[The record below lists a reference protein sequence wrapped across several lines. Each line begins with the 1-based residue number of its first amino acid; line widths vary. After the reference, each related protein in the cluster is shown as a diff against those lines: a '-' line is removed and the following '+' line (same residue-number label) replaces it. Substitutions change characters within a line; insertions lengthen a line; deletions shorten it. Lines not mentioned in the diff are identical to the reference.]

1 MNIKERSKTSNLLK
15 EWKVFL
21 NEDKSKKTN
30 KIETVGDLKN
40 LLDPNNKIKSK
51 AKDTL
56 KDMLLDIGVDLLPG
70 GTVAK
75 SLFNF
80 YKSVS
85 SIDDNKKEKLGPLKG
100 LDFDDDF
107 LKFIDENIII
117 KLIEDMTLKFGND
130 KKLRDIDINN
140 ILINTIKSNHNT
152 KISKE

>member
-30 KIETVGDLKN
+30 KIETVGDLKT
-40 LLDPNNKIKSK
+40 LLDPKNKIKSK
-51 AKDTL
+51 AKDAL
-56 KDMLLDIGVDLLPG
+56 KDTLLDIGVDLLPG

-85 SIDDNKKEKLGPLKG
+85 SVDDNKKEKLGPLKG

-107 LKFIDENIII
+107 LKIIDENIII
-117 KLIEDMTLKFGND
+117 KLIEDMTLKFDDD